1 MANLNKVLLIGRLTR
16 DPELR
21 YTPQGTA
28 VCTLGIATNRFSRN
42 ADGSM
47 REETTFVDVT
57 VWAKQAENCAE
68 YLKKGRE
75 VFIEGHL
82 TLDRW
87 ESPDGQK
94 RSKLHVTAERVQFLG
109 GARGGGGGK
118 EEAPSEEE
126 SAPQGGENVPF

>member
-28 VCTLGIATNRFSRN
+28 VCTLGIATNRVSRN
-42 ADGSM
+42 PDGST

-75 VFIEGHL
+75 VFVEGHL
-82 TLDRW
+82 TLDKW
-87 ESPDGQK
+87 ETPDGQK
-94 RSKLHVTAERVQFLG
+94 RQKLHVTAERVQFLG
-109 GARGGGGGK
+109 GGRAGGK
-118 EEAPSEEE
+118 EEVPPPEEE
-126 SAPQGGENVPF
+126 APPPGSPDVPF